1 MSKNNNSVL
10 INKLSNYKKL
20 FPLFGFLAGVVFTLL
35 IFLSYSTESKV
46 KTYFYELTQRVKS
59 VKLDDK
65 TFHFAGEP
73 VPMNEDTK
81 ERLDR
86 ELSVN
91 AYWQSATLLNIK
103 MSYKYFPIIERILAE
118 NGIPDDFKYLAVA
131 ESGLRNLRSSAGAK
145 GYWQFMAPSAKE
157 MGLEVSDEVDE
168 RQNIEKSTQAAS
180 KYILKL
186 YNRFGNWTNAAA
198 AYNVGQGSLNKSLT
212 EQKET
217 SYYDLNLNEE
227 TSRYIFRIIAIK
239 EILKNHEDFGF
250 YIDSDTKYSMT
261 NLKTISIT
269 SSISDLADFAHEQGT
284 TYRLLKYYNP
294 WLISSKLTL
303 KPGQEYLIKVPN

>member
-1 MSKNNNSVL
+1 MTEKNNMFKFRL
-10 INKLSNYKKL
+10 EYYKKL
-20 FPLFGFLAGVVFTLL
+20 FPLFGFFAGVVFTLL
-35 IFLSYSTESKV
+35 IFVSYTSKNSA
-46 KTYFYELTQRVKS
+46 KTYFYELTQQVKS
-59 VKLDDK
+59 VKVNDK
-65 TFHFAGEP
+65 TFYFAGEP

-81 ERLDR
+81 ERIDR

-118 NGIPDDFKYLAVA
+118 NSIPDDFKYLAVA

-145 GYWQFMAPSAKE
+145 GYWQFMVPAAKE
-157 MGLEVSDEVDE
+157 MGLEVTDEVDE
-168 RQNIEKSTQAAS
+168 RQNLEKSTQAAC
-180 KYILKL
+180 KYIKQL

-198 AYNVGQGSLNKSLT
+198 AYNVGQGSLNKSLN
-212 EQKET
+212 EQKES

-227 TSRYIFRIIAIK
+227 TSRYLFRIIAIK
-239 EILKNHEDFGF
+239 EIINNHEDFGF
-250 YIDSDTKYSMT
+250 YVDSDTKYSMA
-261 NLKTISIT
+261 NLKTVSIT

-303 KPGQEYLIKVPN
+303 KPGQEYFIKVPK